1 MGIQPTELSE
11 QDISTEPEVVKQEIA
26 GRSPT
31 QIAIARLKHDK
42 IAMICLVVVIL
53 FFLIAVFAPLLTN
66 LFGVELK
73 AGTADDTD
81 QFNFPII
88 GPPDHGFTWEAP
100 LGLAP
105 NSGDDNLAEWFYGAR
120 TSLLVATVSTVA
132 ATLLGV
138 TIGLIA
144 GFSRGW
150 LDKSINFFIDVF
162 LSLPFLIVALAIAPI
177 LVSRFGNQPDAL
189 EFWQFASLLIVLSLF
204 GWMLLARLVRGEVL
218 SLREREFVQAAR
230 VIGVPTRRIL
240 FKELPAEPDRADHRV
255 DLARPA
261 RLRGCRGRPRLPRH
275 RGDRQGLLGPDDRPG
290 RAVLQHLSA
299 LSLRACRRSLPPG
312 DGAEPPRRR
321 RARRLRPQ
329 DSPVNLT
336 PEGCID
342 QPREVGTP
350 RCA

>member
-218 SLREREFVQAAR
+218 SLREREFIQAAR
-230 VIGVPTRRIL
+230 VMGVPTRQIL
-240 FKELPAEPDRADHRV
+240 FKELLPNMVAPIVVSISLGLPGFVTAEAGLSYLGIGIVGVPSWGQTVNKAVEYFDTYPLYLYAPV
-255 DLARPA
+255 VGIFLLVVA
-261 RLRGCRGRPRLPRH
+261 LN
-275 RGDRQGLLGPDDRPG
+275 LLGDAIRDAFDPKT
-290 RAVLQHLSA
+290 
-299 LSLRACRRSLPPG
+299 RR
-312 DGAEPPRRR
+312 
-321 RARRLRPQ
+321 
-329 DSPVNLT
+329 
-336 PEGCID
+336 
-342 QPREVGTP
+342 
-350 RCA
+350 